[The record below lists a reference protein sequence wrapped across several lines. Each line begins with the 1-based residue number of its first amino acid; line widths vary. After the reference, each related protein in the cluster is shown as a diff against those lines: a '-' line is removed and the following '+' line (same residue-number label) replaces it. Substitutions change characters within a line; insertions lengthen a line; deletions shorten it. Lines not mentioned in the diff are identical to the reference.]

1 MRGKSLLAFA
11 MAIGCGL
18 VAMVGVQQVLS
29 KQNVDP
35 DADKVAV
42 FVAATEILPGQT
54 LDMNM
59 LERRKFLKGSVPKEA
74 VIDPKQLEKRAL
86 TCKVMPGDIIR
97 SDKLGA
103 EGKTGASIS
112 IPTGLRVISVA
123 TNTTQ
128 AHSGMIQP
136 GDRVD
141 VMVTYKVQPP
151 SGGGREYPETKTIL
165 GYIQVFAT
173 DAVRDVAAAGDA
185 SKAVAA
191 MKNVSLLVTPDQ
203 AQILMMAQSVGE
215 LCLSLRN
222 AGDVKDVET
231 SNLTPDEFRKSVVMN
246 GRNLESPDPS
256 KQEKPRENQKGERT
270 SDLNNFLDDA
280 AGQRG
285 RSGQSK
291 AESDTES
298 WDIAFYGKEGLRIET
313 VEVARRPVEATAAAG
328 GSTPSTAT
336 SVMGTLLNILQ
347 VPANRQP
354 KAGPGKSQE
363 EGKPAPVRDNTLA
376 KVQPTSATRQP
387 ATTTKTKPA
396 TTKLGP
402 TKSPQK

>member
-173 DAVRDVAAAGDA
+173 DAVRDVTTAGDA
-185 SKAVAA
+185 SKATAA

-246 GRNLESPDPS
+246 GRNLESPDAS
-256 KQEKPRENQKGERT
+256 KQEKPRENQEGERT
-270 SDLNNFLDDA
+270 GNLNNFLDDA
-280 AGQRG
+280 AGKRG
-285 RSGQSK
+285 GSDQSK

-328 GSTPSTAT
+328 GSTPSAAT

-354 KAGPGKSQE
+354 KAGPGKNRE
-363 EGKPAPVRDNTLA
+363 EAKPAPVRDKTLA

-387 ATTTKTKPA
+387 ATTTKTKPV